1 MNGGSASRWAPD
13 VVLGMMND
21 ESDPLSVLGW
31 NEMDLE
37 CRILTFLQRC
47 LGGQC
52 SGARQRQPRRTLL
65 DSQHDGAKVVVHKLG

>member
-37 CRILTFLQRC
+37 CRILTFLQR
-47 LGGQC
+47 
-52 SGARQRQPRRTLL
+52 LL